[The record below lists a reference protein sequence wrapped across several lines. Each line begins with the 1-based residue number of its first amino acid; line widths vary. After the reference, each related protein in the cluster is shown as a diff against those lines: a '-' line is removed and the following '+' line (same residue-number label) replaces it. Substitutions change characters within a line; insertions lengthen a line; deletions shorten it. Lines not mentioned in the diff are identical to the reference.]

1 MEIVTITDQAKKAIS
16 ELCNKSVITE
26 YDMILNYPRIIDH
39 IVNFEKI
46 KDGQLTKDIDK
57 LGKESLGHF
66 GIIDGMIRSLGAETV
81 WLPST
86 LPRLVDVASI
96 LERQLEKEKI
106 VRDLY
111 TEARKIAIANKTTVK
126 VGGVFNLFRTKDISE
141 RDIIPFEQIIR
152 NLDRLILDETRHIRI
167 VEDSM
172 ATHKAL
178 VWQCQYLHG

>member
-16 ELCNKSVITE
+16 ELCNKSVVTE

-39 IVNFEKI
+39 IVNSEKI

-66 GIIDGMIRSLGAETV
+66 CIVDGMIRSLGAEIV

-86 LPRLVDVASI
+86 LPRLVSVTNV
-96 LERQLEKEKI
+96 LEKQLENEKT

-111 TEARKIAIANKTTVK
+111 TEARKIAMANKTTVK
-126 VGGVFNLFRTKDISE
+126 VGGVFNVFRTKDISE

-172 ATHKAL
+172 ATHKAI
-178 VWQCQYLHG
+178 VWECQYLHG